1 MIIRTSSSPFTE
13 LWVIWK
19 RTSLDFTFHSCT
31 KRTKIRRL
39 FFFFLAK
46 KKKSPDRRLPRRRPL
61 GFVCHKRQTNPKGR
75 LRGGYSC
82 IAFHRPFCWLFLCLF
97 SLQLGLFFAS
107 LCHKFNLS
115 RDDCILLLNLNC
127 HMAPVYNFQAEA

>member
-1 MIIRTSSSPFTE
+1 MQNSLFFLCLTDQVLQYLLAPVVLASPQITCDQA
-13 LWVIWK
+13 I
-19 RTSLDFTFHSCT
+19 
-31 KRTKIRRL
+31 

-46 KKKSPDRRLPRRRPL
+46 KKKNRLIAGYPADVHL

-97 SLQLGLFFAS
+97 SLHLGLFFAS

-127 HMAPVYNFQAEA
+127 HMVPVYNFHAEA

>member
-1 MIIRTSSSPFTE
+1 MQNSLFFLCLTDQVLQYLLAPVVLASPQITCDQAIF
-13 LWVIWK
+13 
-19 RTSLDFTFHSCT
+19 
-31 KRTKIRRL
+31 
-39 FFFFLAK
+39 FFFFLAKK

-97 SLQLGLFFAS
+97 SLHLGLFFAS

-127 HMAPVYNFQAEA
+127 HMAPVYNFHAEA